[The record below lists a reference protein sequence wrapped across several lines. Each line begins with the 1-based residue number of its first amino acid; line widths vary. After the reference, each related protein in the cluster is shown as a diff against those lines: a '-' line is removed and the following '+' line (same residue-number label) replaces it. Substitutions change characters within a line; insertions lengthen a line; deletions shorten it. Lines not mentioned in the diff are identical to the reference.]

1 MKRSRKLSQ
10 NSNLSPDEIRDTNN
24 EKRMRIFA
32 NYLID
37 RMLEDKAHNRL
48 KFVNKKSNL
57 RIITNNN
64 EK

>member
-1 MKRSRKLSQ
+1 MKRSRQLLQ
-10 NSNLSPDEIRDTNN
+10 NSNLNPDEIRNSDN

-57 RIITNNN
+57 KILTKNN